1 MNHYKANMTSGSLRL
16 AESKIV
22 AGLLLSDIDKKD
34 WKDAIVTKNLLQAK
48 SIKTAVEI
56 ARISRARL
64 ETMTPEL
71 WKLVR
76 DGNGDTAIHA
86 MFACAIKHCLLLGD
100 FMRMVV
106 ADQYKL
112 FAKSL
117 APSLWEKFID
127 DCRGRDPKMTIWSDT
142 TNNHMRRSVFQCMV
156 QAGYIDNTK
165 SKLLQTVHVAAPV
178 LHYLRA
184 QKEFDVIK
192 SMVIQ
197 P

>member
-1 MNHYKANMTSGSLRL
+1 
-16 AESKIV
+16 
-22 AGLLLSDIDKKD
+22 
-34 WKDAIVTKNLLQAK
+34 
-48 SIKTAVEI
+48 
-56 ARISRARL
+56 
-64 ETMTPEL
+64 
-71 WKLVR
+71 
-76 DGNGDTAIHA
+76 
-86 MFACAIKHCLLLGD
+86 
-100 FMRMVV
+100 MRMVV

-127 DCRGRDPKMTIWSDT
+127 ECRGRDPKMTIWSDT

-192 SMVIQ
+192 SMVMQ

>member
-22 AGLLLSDIDKKD
+22 AGLLLSGVDKKD

-127 DCRGRDPKMTIWSDT
+127 ECRGRDPKMTIWSDST
-142 TNNHMRRSVFQCMV
+142 SIKMRSAVFHCLC

-192 SMVIQ
+192 SMVMQ

>member
-22 AGLLLSDIDKKD
+22 AGLLLSGVDKKD

-112 FAKSL
+112 FAKNL
-117 APSLWEKFID
+117 AP
-127 DCRGRDPKMTIWSDT
+127 
-142 TNNHMRRSVFQCMV
+142 
-156 QAGYIDNTK
+156 
-165 SKLLQTVHVAAPV
+165 
-178 LHYLRA
+178 
-184 QKEFDVIK
+184 
-192 SMVIQ
+192 
-197 P
+197 